1 MSTPDNDCPI
11 NLFTI
16 VFQEVRHINRL
27 VSRSNE
33 LRKFVDII
41 IEKVMSFSLTP
52 INGSANLVNMSLITH
67 GLALFKQS
75 YSQLNLLEN
84 YITSMQYDLVSVQN
98 YIFSLLDISLQAETR
113 LNIKV
118 I

>member
-11 NLFTI
+11 NLLTI

-41 IEKVMSFSLTP
+41 IEKVMSFRFRP
-52 INGSANLVNMSLITH
+52 INGSANQVNMSLITH
-67 GLALFKQS
+67 GLALF
-75 YSQLNLLEN
+75 
-84 YITSMQYDLVSVQN
+84 
-98 YIFSLLDISLQAETR
+98 
-113 LNIKV
+113 
-118 I
+118 

>member
-41 IEKVMSFSLTP
+41 IEKVMSFRFRP
-52 INGSANLVNMSLITH
+52 INGSANQVNMSLITH
-67 GLALFKQS
+67 GLALF
-75 YSQLNLLEN
+75 
-84 YITSMQYDLVSVQN
+84 
-98 YIFSLLDISLQAETR
+98 
-113 LNIKV
+113 
-118 I
+118 